1 VIASPSGSLRSVGEI
16 VPDLTATSVHSIS
29 LQNDWSGLS
38 QIAPIE
44 AHYALEL
51 NGNNW
56 SGQANFSVAG
66 YSQHP
71 RKAQRNIT
79 IPAEAMQAFLRTLA
93 DAPAQEGQYMPT
105 ITHTDDYPKITI
117 VVATAAGEVAIV
129 SASQPEGNVPWGL
142 IFNQRQF
149 VIDSD
154 APAKALAGLAPYLE
168 QETLEQLKEAAQ
180 QSP

>member
-1 VIASPSGSLRSVGEI
+1 VQSVGEI

-71 RKAQRNIT
+71 RKAERSIT
-79 IPAEAMQAFLRTLA
+79 IPVGAMQAFLRTLA
-93 DAPAQEGQYMPT
+93 EAPAQEGEYMPT
-105 ITHTDDYPKITI
+105 ITHTDDYPKIMI
-117 VVATAAGEVAIV
+117 VVATAAGEVAIG
-129 SASQPEGNVPWGL
+129 SASQTEGNVPWGL
-142 IFNQRQF
+142 FFNGRQF
-149 VIDSD
+149 VINSD

-168 QETLEQLKEAAQ
+168 QETLERLKAEAEK
-180 QSP
+180 SP